1 MTALAVAAAAA
12 AILIAVS
19 VMGGR
24 SGSAGGAPAT
34 LSGVGETAALLG
46 GIPQHG
52 TTLGSPSAP
61 VRLVEYA
68 DLQCVYCGAWAR
80 DVFPTLVR
88 RYVRTGKVQLEFR
101 GLAFV
106 GSDSLVGLRT
116 ALAAAQQNR
125 LWNLTDLLY
134 RNQGAENSGWVSD
147 SVVRGA
153 LAGIAAWTRPACS
166 PRATAPRSAPRSS
179 APPPRPAPPAS
190 PPRRRS
196 RSRAEGS
203 RSIGSR
209 SRPWTSPRSPRRS
222 TPLLGK

>member
-1 MTALAVAAAAA
+1 M
-12 AILIAVS
+12 ILIAVS
-19 VMGGR
+19 ATGGR

-34 LSGVGETAALLG
+34 LAGAGETAALLS
-46 GIPQHG
+46 GIPQSG

-116 ALAAAQQNR
+116 ALVPPPSRTACGTSPSCSTA
-125 LWNLTDLLY
+125 
-134 RNQGAENSGWVSD
+134 
-147 SVVRGA
+147 
-153 LAGIAAWTRPACS
+153 TR
-166 PRATAPRSAPRSS
+166 APRTA
-179 APPPRPAPPAS
+179 A
-190 PPRRRS
+190 
-196 RSRAEGS
+196 G
-203 RSIGSR
+203 
-209 SRPWTSPRSPRRS
+209 
-222 TPLLGK
+222 